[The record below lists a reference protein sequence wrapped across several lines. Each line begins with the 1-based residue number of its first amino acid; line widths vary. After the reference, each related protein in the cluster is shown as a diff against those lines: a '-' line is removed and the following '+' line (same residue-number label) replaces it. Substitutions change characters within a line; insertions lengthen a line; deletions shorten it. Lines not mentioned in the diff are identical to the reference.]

1 MWWRSNKT
9 HCPVWLVKLLNTN
22 FVVLSQACCKS
33 SRVADFV
40 VVYHFQDRLSD
51 VRGRVD
57 KTRQVLEGEIH
68 RRQQMRKDLETIRMW
83 VVKIEVLINSKLSKH
98 EEMDEKEI
106 KVCSVKGSQ
115 SATIFVVCLDA
126 RVELLKLLWRMSKRR
141 NCLKLLKVMKHTF
154 KNTAYIK
161 AIRFHFTMHFE
172 NGADWPG
179 FNK

>member
-1 MWWRSNKT
+1 M
-9 HCPVWLVKLLNTN
+9 VKLLNTN

-33 SRVADFV
+33 SGVADFV
-40 VVYHFQDRLSD
+40 VVYHFQDRVSD

-115 SATIFVVCLDA
+115 SATIFVVCLE
-126 RVELLKLLWRMSKRR
+126 VELLKLLRRMSKRR

-154 KNTAYIK
+154 RTTTYIK

-172 NGADWPG
+172 NGAG
-179 FNK
+179 